1 MSVARRIA
9 WNAITKWGDAILAAG
24 AQFVLVKFL
33 IEHLGQEGYG
43 LSVSLYWVV
52 SLSVIVQLGLRHALG
67 RHLAEEVAKKNI
79 SDFNGLFSTAL
90 VCYTLIALALGL
102 AFNLLAEPIVNY
114 FGVPP
119 ESHDAAVALV
129 RYYVSLH
136 AVLSLLE
143 PAFAAVLFANHRFDL
158 MNYGDITDTVVRATL
173 VVLLVGPLNLGI
185 VGWALGMLGGAGAA
199 TLLKVYYAFR
209 TWPLL
214 QISPRLF
221 RWQHFRDLYALGWFV
236 FLRENVTL
244 LGLRT
249 DPAILIGYLG
259 IGAMTFYQ
267 PGLLVVNGVAPFVA
281 GLVRQFTP
289 MAAAMFVQGKEQ
301 QVQDLL
307 IRGSRF
313 AYMMGGPI
321 CIVVACFAHAFVEYV
336 WLGPGFSVAAW
347 VLIIWTIRTLASFAG
362 SSQWPVAMGLKQVK
376 FIVNFQLAL
385 AVINVLTSWATVAW
399 MVRAGYGMTS
409 VVGVVIPTAV
419 LGQIERVV
427 VSIHL
432 ARMVGI
438 TPARYFREAYLRP
451 NLVLVIVAAISLGIL
466 FAAQPQSV
474 LSVLSCM
481 AAALACSLPLSW
493 GIGLTAQ
500 DRKQVLKLRIKKKKI
515 PGAEAVPTDSAD
527 AIAQEEIEA

>member
-9 WNAITKWGDAILAAG
+9 WNAITKWGDALLAAG
-24 AQFVLVKFL
+24 VQFVLVRFL
-33 IEHLGQEGYG
+33 IDHLGKEGYG

-52 SLSVIVQLGLRHALG
+52 SLSMIVQLGLRHALG
-67 RHLAEEVAKKNI
+67 RHLAEEAAKENV
-79 SDFNGLFSTAL
+79 SGFNGLFSTAL
-90 VCYTLIALALGL
+90 VCYTVIALGL
-102 AFNLLAEPIVNY
+102 GLVFNLLAEPIVHY

-119 ESHDAAVALV
+119 ESHDSAVALV

-158 MNYGDITDTVVRATL
+158 MNYGDITDMVVRASL
-173 VVLLVGPLNLGI
+173 VGLLVGPLDMGI
-185 VGWALGMLGGAGAA
+185 VGWSLGMLGGAGAA

-209 TWPLL
+209 TWPSL
-214 QISPRLF
+214 QITPRLF
-221 RWQHFRDLYALGWFV
+221 SWQHFRDLYALGWFV

-259 IGAMTFYQ
+259 TGAMAFYQ
-267 PGLLVVNGVAPFVA
+267 PGLLVVDGVAPFVY

-289 MAAAMFVQGKEQ
+289 MAAAMFVHGKED

-313 AYMMGGPI
+313 AYMMGGPV

-336 WLGPGFSVAAW
+336 WLGPGYSVAAW
-347 VLIIWTIRTLASFAG
+347 VLIIWTIRSLALFAG

-419 LGQIERVV
+419 LGQVERVV

-451 NLVLVIVAAISLGIL
+451 NIVLVIVAVISLGIL
-466 FAAQPQSV
+466 FTVQPQTWMSV
-474 LSVLSCM
+474 LVCM
-481 AAALACSLPLSW
+481 TVSLACSVPLSW
-493 GIGLTAQ
+493 GIGLTVQ
-500 DRKQVLKLRIKKKKI
+500 DRKQVLKLAKKKKK
-515 PGAEAVPTDSAD
+515 PAAEAVATDPA
-527 AIAQEEIEA
+527 AQVAQEEIEA